1 MNQLVHGSHV
11 LEIKVLSMNTRV
23 LKNYELVRD
32 QFIAGLSLE
41 KLLVKHIGKGHG
53 HNGGER
59 TKITLQE
66 VVKVAKTFEATTAI
80 NQLMQKAREG
90 QVYEQVK
97 FIHLSF

>member
-1 MNQLVHGSHV
+1 
-11 LEIKVLSMNTRV
+11 MNTRV

-66 VVKVAKTFEATTAI
+66 VVRVAKTIEAERSFL
-80 NQLMQKAREG
+80 NVRERLLA
-90 QVYEQVK
+90 EL
-97 FIHLSF
+97 FSNEA